1 MLIFFL
7 LLRNLYRYRS
17 ICYNFIVDLAK
28 RMSWRVVRDMVDSSM
43 IIRRLE
49 RLIYTLVHYSSRNV
63 RVVRFVCAR
72 VGGYE
77 RRLLHPARY
86 RTSGSSQSCMQY
98 RMTCRVLLEEKT
110 AQRWGM
116 GENNIFPCLSCDFVS
131 SVLDKELI
139 CRYSSWSSSSC
150 SCWGDRLQKPN
161 SPSFQI
167 GSGWNFAG
175 LFLE

>member
-1 MLIFFL
+1 MILLKCLYFFCCFAT
-7 LLRNLYRYRS
+7 YRYRS

-98 RMTCRVLLEEKT
+98 RMTCRVYLRKKRRKGEG
-110 AQRWGM
+110 WGK
-116 GENNIFPCLSCDFVS
+116 IT
-131 SVLDKELI
+131 
-139 CRYSSWSSSSC
+139 
-150 SCWGDRLQKPN
+150 
-161 SPSFQI
+161 SFLVCHATLCHQ
-167 GSGWNFAG
+167 F
-175 LFLE
+175 